1 MTAGHCLQVVSDVN
15 LCASHVR
22 AGLGKSV
29 ARQFLENFLKPE
41 TCLSC
46 TLAGT
51 VLILAEKPDVTL
63 WTSPEPAA
71 KLAIRDEIQAGTS
84 LEASDSCPWDLPV
97 TSCLVI
103 TQGSRLRS
111 SAL

>member
-1 MTAGHCLQVVSDVN
+1 MSAGHCLQVVSDVN

-29 ARQFLENFLKPE
+29 ARQFLENLLKPE

-63 WTSPEPAA
+63 WTLPEPAA
-71 KLAIRDEIQAGTS
+71 NSQSGTR
-84 LEASDSCPWDLPV
+84 
-97 TSCLVI
+97 
-103 TQGSRLRS
+103 SRLGRRWRRLTR
-111 SAL
+111 AHGTFL